1 MSKQKIKAKSFV
13 LVGRACTRQARRSVR
28 RIQAEDW
35 LLCDGDDRPLKERD
49 EPDVDE
55 QRQEV
60 EHVRWLDR
68 QHLPRRKWSKLQIKH
83 FLKIGTVGRPA

>member
-1 MSKQKIKAKSFV
+1 MSYEPSLRYKTLPHLVRAQICSMSKQKIKAKSFV

-60 EHVRWLDR
+60 EHVR
-68 QHLPRRKWSKLQIKH
+68 
-83 FLKIGTVGRPA
+83 